1 MSDERDHLRD
11 IPQPDVPLKVAL
23 IGAGNRASRI
33 YRPLFNSLKP
43 WIEVVAVCDPVK
55 EHSDTLAQAL
65 NVRAYTSMHDLVR
78 DKPME
83 AALVVTPV
91 PSHYSISVYLSS
103 HSIHNLVE
111 TTWCN
116 MIVQARVMIN
126 TARANSVIIRVAENF
141 FRFPIDRIVQ
151 KLKTTGFI
159 GDIHRIVSY
168 NDHTGYHNNSR
179 WIAFAGAHPTSV
191 QSIEHTMPTAEFYF
205 TPERFRKDE
214 TYRARFFAFPD
225 NLLVMDHAS
234 NLKGLIGRHPRPGYT
249 EWQGTRGTIVYAPR
263 KPWEGASEVRYCSD
277 KAIAQGRGIHDQTFP
292 IIDEYENGVWTST
305 YVDLPIGRV
314 EHVNPFR
321 PSELPP
327 HTNDWY
333 GSPIMDHIVDFAL
346 SVRGLRDSEC
356 DEQDALMSLMM
367 EVGAKES
374 ALNEGKRIQL
384 PLKGESAADVMTR
397 KALTKQFNVD
407 PFDVEGMLAISYPKP

>member
-1 MSDERDHLRD
+1 MSDEKDHLKD

-33 YRPLFNSLKP
+33 YRPLFSSLKT
-43 WIEVVAVCDPVK
+43 WIELVAVCDPVK
-55 EHSDTLAQAL
+55 EHSDALAQAL
-65 NVRAYTSMHDLVR
+65 NVRAYTDIYDLVR

-83 AALVVTPV
+83 AALIVTPV

-103 HSIHNLVE
+103 YGIHNLVE

-116 MIVQARVMIN
+116 MIVQGKVMIN
-126 TARANSVIIRVAENF
+126 TARANNAIVRVAENF

-151 KLKTTGFI
+151 KLRATGFI

-179 WIAFAGAHPTSV
+179 WIAFAGAHPTWV

-205 TPERFRKDE
+205 TPERFHKAE
-214 TYRARFFAFPD
+214 TYRARFFTFPHG
-225 NLLVMDHAS
+225 LLVMDHAS
-234 NLKGLIGRHPRPGYT
+234 NLKGLLGRHSRPGYT
-249 EWQGTRGTIVYAPR
+249 EWQGTRGTIVYAPS
-263 KPWEGASEVRYCSD
+263 KPWEGTSEVRYCST
-277 KAIAQGRGIHDQTFP
+277 AQGRGIHDQTFP
-292 IIDEYENGVWTST
+292 IIDEYENGVWTSS
-305 YVDLPIGRV
+305 YVDLPIGRI
-314 EHVNPFR
+314 EHTNPFR

-327 HTNDWY
+327 HINNWY

-346 SVRGLRDSEC
+346 SVRGLRNSEF

-367 EVGAKES
+367 ETGAKES
-374 ALNEGKRIQL
+374 ALNEGKRTKL
-384 PLKGESAADVMTR
+384 PLKGESEVDMMTR
-397 KALTKQFNVD
+397 EALTKQFKVD